1 VKIAILGAGAQ
12 GTLYGV
18 RLARAGHDVKLVAR
32 GQRSA
37 ELRSQGAV
45 VEDALSR
52 RTETVNLPVLD
63 ALAPDT
69 QADLCFIT
77 VRREQMMEVL
87 PACAAVRD
95 IKRFV
100 FMVNHA
106 NGSDALIGALG
117 REKVV
122 LGFPG
127 AAGGIENGV
136 DYYVEVAEQA
146 TAIEAIAT
154 DVAAVLKGAGFRVE
168 LVGDMDSWLKRHAVF
183 VTAICGG
190 IYQAGGNAQRL
201 SSDAALVRE
210 IILGIREGWAA
221 LDAGGVAAAPLPLRA
236 IFCWMPLPFAVKYWQ
251 RLFGSERG
259 EHYFARHARHAALE
273 MAALA
278 ADVRA
283 ITGNSAMPH
292 LRVLYA
298 AIDRAAG

>member
-1 VKIAILGAGAQ
+1 VKIAIFGAGVQ

-18 RLARAGHDVKLVAR
+18 RLARAGHDVTLIAR
-32 GQRSA
+32 GKRA
-37 ELRSQGAV
+37 VELSSQGAV
-45 VEDALSR
+45 VEEALSG
-52 RTETVNLPVLD
+52 RTDTMKLPIVE
-63 ALAPDT
+63 ALTPNVA
-69 QADLCFIT
+69 ADLCFIT
-77 VRREQMMEVL
+77 VRREQLMDVL
-87 PACAAVRD
+87 PACAAAHE

-106 NGSDALIGALG
+106 NGSDAFFTAIG
-117 REKVV
+117 RDRVV

-146 TAIEAIAT
+146 TAIEAIAP

-190 IYQAGGNAQRL
+190 IYTAGGDAHRL
-201 SSDAALVRE
+201 STDPALVRE
-210 IILGIREGWAA
+210 IILAVREGWSA
-221 LDAGGVAAAPLPLRA
+221 LDAHGAAPAPLPLRV
-236 IFCWMPLPFAVKYWQ
+236 IFCWMPLPFAVKYWC

-273 MAALA
+273 MRALA

-283 ITGNSAMPH
+283 LSGDFAMPH

-298 AIDRAAG
+298 AIDRAAT

>member
-1 VKIAILGAGAQ
+1 MKIVVLGAGVQ

-18 RLARAGHDVKLVAR
+18 RLAHAGHDVTLVAR
-32 GQRSA
+32 GQRAA
-37 ELRSQGAV
+37 EVRGRGAV
-45 VEDALSR
+45 IEDALSGR
-52 RTETVNLPVLD
+52 DETVKLPVVE
-63 ALAPDT
+63 ALAPET

-87 PACAAVRD
+87 PTCAAARD

-106 NGSDALIGALG
+106 NGSDALIGTLG
-117 REKVV
+117 RDRVV
-122 LGFPG
+122 IGFPG

-146 TAIEAIAT
+146 TAIESIAP

-190 IYQAGGNAQRL
+190 IYKAGGDAHRL
-201 SSDAALVRE
+201 STDPPLVRE

-221 LDAGGVAAAPLPLRA
+221 LDARGVAAAPLPLRV

-251 RLFGSERG
+251 RLFGSKRG
-259 EHYFARHARHAALE
+259 EHYFARHARHAAPE

-283 ITGNSAMPH
+283 IVGKSAMPH
-292 LRVLYA
+292 LRALYA